1 MSMIELSDV
10 TFASSIR
17 IGKENYEK
25 NFIDPLNRPE
35 DRYYRLFYCPDHNLV
50 YIICLDPALSDEKL
64 AYKRKKACGMANI
77 RCMTPIDV
85 PQEIKT
91 SIAKQLKEDVKKNK

>member
-1 MSMIELSDV
+1 MQIIELSDV

-35 DRYYRLFYCPDHNLV
+35 DRYYRLFYVPEHNLI
-50 YIICLDPALSDEKL
+50 YIISLDPALSNEKL
-64 AYKRKKACGMANI
+64 AYKRKKACGMDNV
-77 RCMTPIDV
+77 RCMTPLSI
-85 PQEIKT
+85 PTEIKT
-91 SIAKQLKEDVKKNK
+91 RITKELKASEAKS